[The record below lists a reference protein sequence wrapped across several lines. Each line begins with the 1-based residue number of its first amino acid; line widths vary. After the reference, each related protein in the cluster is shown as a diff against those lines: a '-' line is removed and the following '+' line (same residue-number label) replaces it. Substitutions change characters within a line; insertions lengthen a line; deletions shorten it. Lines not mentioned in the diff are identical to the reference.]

1 MDSDWLVVVNTK
13 HTRTQSILDEFNFSY
28 THAAKD
34 LATNIFTNIRDR
46 GAFKDLFANNFPNIV
61 AAVVLYIS
69 GMRHKTAP
77 ILEDLMELSMV
88 KNRLAFERKIEAIE
102 NYIDR
107 NKLDELKQSLVT
119 TGSEHEKS
127 LITEIVRSYMD
138 LLGDSVKIKA
148 ENARQKASA
157 SSRYNNMI
165 MRFVDTTIC
174 LLSDVEPI
182 FCGKASSV
190 IGESAV
196 LYIGNECLF
205 NRPCETVPTTFT
217 SLSTWISKGGSVS
230 TKFVSSLTDLRR
242 WLNSNIADASTVIR
256 DNTPIFNMATTET
269 HEYHG
274 VPEHTGVHS
283 GVHEHSGVPEHT
295 GVPELPD
302 QHEHTGVHCEQH
314 QLARSPCAEVEEC
327 LVILPPATP

>member
-46 GAFKDLFANNFPNIV
+46 GVFKDMFANNFPNIV
-61 AAVVLYIS
+61 AAVVLYII
-69 GMRHKTAP
+69 GMSHKTAP
-77 ILEDLMELSMV
+77 ILEDLMELSML
-88 KNRLAFERKIEAIE
+88 KNRLAFEKKIEAIE
-102 NYIDR
+102 NFIDR
-107 NKLDELKQSLVT
+107 SKLDELKHSLVT

-138 LLGDSVKIKA
+138 IVGDSVKIRA

-157 SSRYNNMI
+157 SSRYNKMI
-165 MRFVDTTIC
+165 ARFVDTTIC

-205 NRPCETVPTTFT
+205 NRSNTLGEAVPITFT
-217 SLSTWISKGGSVS
+217 SLSTWISNGGSVS
-230 TKFVSSLTDLRR
+230 AKFVSSLTDLRR
-242 WLNSNIADASTVIR
+242 WLNANIADASTVIR
-256 DNTPIFNMATTET
+256 DNIPIFNVATTET
-269 HEYHG
+269 HEHTGG
-274 VPEHTGVHS
+274 VPEHTG
-283 GVHEHSGVPEHT
+283 GVPE
-295 GVPELPD
+295 D
-302 QHEHTGVHCEQH
+302 KCEQH
-314 QLARSPCAEVEEC
+314 QLVRSMSTPSPCAAVSEVEEC
-327 LVILPPATP
+327 FVILPPATP